1 MPTGKHRRPSRA
13 RDVPRS
19 TPSLWPIIIALGI
32 GLAAG
37 ALVYWTENRDNPVA
51 IAVLA
56 LSSAVFLAG
65 FGGWLFQDARDAW
78 RRRG

>member
-1 MPTGKHRRPSRA
+1 MPAGKHRRPPRP

-19 TPSLWPIIIALGI
+19 TPSLWPILIALGI
-32 GLAAG
+32 GLAGG
-37 ALVYWTENRDNPVA
+37 ALVYWSENRDDPVA

-56 LSSAVFLAG
+56 LAVMLFLAG
-65 FGGWLFQDARDAW
+65 FAGWLFQDARDAW